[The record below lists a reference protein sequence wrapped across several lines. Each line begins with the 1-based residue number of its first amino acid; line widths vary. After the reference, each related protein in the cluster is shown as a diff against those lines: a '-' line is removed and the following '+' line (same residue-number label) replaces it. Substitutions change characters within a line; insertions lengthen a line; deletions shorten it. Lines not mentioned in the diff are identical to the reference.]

1 LVLRQDLLAQTL
13 KRLRMF
19 VMRAKV
25 VLNDVSEQ
33 YEVRGVLGNA
43 LPASLA
49 PAPWSL
55 QLDAQA
61 WTLRLYPGQTQ
72 GRALHIVPVGTALS
86 APALPLQDWLLSE
99 VLSGV
104 ADVQAA
110 ISHGSMATRGKV
122 GVVGYCWGG
131 LLSWRAATQF
141 ANVKAAVTYYGGGM
155 TLEPE
160 LHKKPLCPT
169 MAHFGAKDSLIPA
182 STVQAFQQAQPKV
195 NVNIY
200 DADHGFNCDQRGSY
214 NAAAADLALERTLGF
229 FIQHLEG

>member
-1 LVLRQDLLAQTL
+1 MGHFVQLRAADGFESQAYIAQPKTEP
-13 KRLRMF
+13 RG
-19 VMRAKV
+19 AIV
-25 VLNDVSEQ
+25 VLQEIFGVNNHIRAICDGFAFVGFVAIAPAVFSRLQKDVN
-33 YEVRGVLGNA
+33 LGYTPGDVEIGRSLKNLA
-43 LPASLA
+43 EGLPA
-49 PAPWSL
+49 
-55 QLDAQA
+55 
-61 WTLRLYPGQTQ
+61 PG
-72 GRALHIVPVGTALS
+72 VM
-86 APALPLQDWLLSE
+86 
-99 VLSGV
+99 

-110 ISHGSMATRGKV
+110 ISHASMATRGKV

-169 MAHFGAKDSLIPA
+169 MSHFGAKDGLIPA
-182 STVQAFQQAQPKV
+182 STLQAFQQAQPKV
-195 NVNIY
+195 DVNIY

>member
-1 LVLRQDLLAQTL
+1 MGHFVQLRAADGFESQAYIAQPKTEP
-13 KRLRMF
+13 RG
-19 VMRAKV
+19 AIV
-25 VLNDVSEQ
+25 VLQEIFGVNSHIRTICDGFAFVGFVAIAPAVFSRLQKDVN
-33 YEVRGVLGNA
+33 LGYTPSDIEIGRSLKNLA
-43 LPASLA
+43 EGLPA
-49 PAPWSL
+49 
-55 QLDAQA
+55 
-61 WTLRLYPGQTQ
+61 PG
-72 GRALHIVPVGTALS
+72 VM
-86 APALPLQDWLLSE
+86 
-99 VLSGV
+99 

-200 DADHGFNCDQRGSY
+200 DADHGFNYDQRGSY